1 MADLRPPGDDVPMT
15 SAGSPEPEKTTG
27 STTGDAERVVELI
40 NDATVAASA
49 QEKLAAL
56 AKAQE
61 LLLHSKKVL
70 LDNFLNE
77 MMGFQRDRSQEVR
90 KFVVGFIEL
99 VCKKDPDLLP
109 DVIVNLKMMIVD
121 DMIVVQKRVIQVNII
136 YVIQHFLSN
145 YSK

>member
-1 MADLRPPGDDVPMT
+1 MAT
-15 SAGSPEPEKTTG
+15 
-27 STTGDAERVVELI
+27 
-40 NDATVAASA
+40 SA

-56 AKAQE
+56 TKAQE

-109 DVIVNLKMMIVD
+109 DVVVNLKMMIVD
-121 DMIVVQKRVIQVNII
+121 DMIVVQKRVIQVHRA
-136 YVIQHFLSN
+136 QF
-145 YSK
+145 